1 MLRGEQRRKEQQ
13 RRLLEEASKDPVY
26 VAEVEELEREFE
38 YADAEA
44 WRMIEDME
52 EGMAEGE
59 RL

>member
-1 MLRGEQRRKEQQ
+1 M
-13 RRLLEEASKDPVY
+13 Y